1 MSWVKK
7 KTKHV
12 GIKRTA
18 SHRCHPGLSHLD
30 NLSCSLW
37 SYSDAQGALWQH
49 QLMCS
54 AFPRVLS
61 WHRRCLRDLNSDW
74 KNPLLLCSGND
85 CLVSSCM
92 WPSTLHPL
100 SHVAKYNTILP
111 LPNGLKLLWTALNEA
126 ILHYCTFAW
135 CQRAPCA
142 SGWKP
147 LGCDK
152 TLVSDSLHVRTRRTW
167 DKMGRAPE

>member
-1 MSWVKK
+1 MLELSGLRHIVVILACHILTICHAPSGLIQMLKVLFGNTSWCAV
-7 KTKHV
+7 
-12 GIKRTA
+12 
-18 SHRCHPGLSHLD
+18 P
-30 NLSCSLW
+30 SLE
-37 SYSDAQGALWQH
+37 SYPDTEG
-49 QLMCS
+49 
-54 AFPRVLS
+54 
-61 WHRRCLRDLNSDW
+61 LRDLNSDW